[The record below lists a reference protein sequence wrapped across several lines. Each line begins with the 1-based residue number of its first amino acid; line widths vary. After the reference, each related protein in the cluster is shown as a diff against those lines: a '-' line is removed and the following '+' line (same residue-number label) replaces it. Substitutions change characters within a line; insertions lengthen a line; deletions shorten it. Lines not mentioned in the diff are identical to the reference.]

1 MIFLKTI
8 IHLAIT
14 PIMFIVIG
22 GAKVVKHQRTKD
34 NNALDLDK
42 IILNN

>member
-1 MIFLKTI
+1 MGILKTI
-8 IHLAIT
+8 AELAIT
-14 PIMFIVIG
+14 PILFIIVG
-22 GAKVVKHQRTKD
+22 TAKVVKHQRTKD

>member
-1 MIFLKTI
+1 MPLIKSLI
-8 IHLAIT
+8 ELAIT

-42 IILNN
+42 MILNN

>member
-1 MIFLKTI
+1 MPLIKSLLELTLTPLLFI
-8 IHLAIT
+8 IVGT
-14 PIMFIVIG
+14 
-22 GAKVVKHQRTKD
+22 AKIVKHQRTKD

>member
-1 MIFLKTI
+1 MPLIKSLLELTLTPLLFI
-8 IHLAIT
+8 I
-14 PIMFIVIG
+14 V
-22 GAKVVKHQRTKD
+22 GAAKIVKHQRTKD